1 MFFFKE
7 RGVWSRLVV
16 IAMYKPES
24 EVHMWSSGKS
34 VFLKEPLS
42 DSFGLASPTDRTSE
56 YLS

>member
-16 IAMYKPES
+16 VAMYKPES
-24 EVHMWSSGKS
+24 EVHMWNSRRS
-34 VFLKEPLS
+34 VFLKEPFS